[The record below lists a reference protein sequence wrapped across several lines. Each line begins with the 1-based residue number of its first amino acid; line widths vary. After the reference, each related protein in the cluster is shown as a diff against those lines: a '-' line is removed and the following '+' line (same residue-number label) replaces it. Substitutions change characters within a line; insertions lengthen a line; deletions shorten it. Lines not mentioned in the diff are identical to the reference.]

1 MRGGGRPTPLSL
13 TRGLQLLLLSLT
25 LLCLAVSCNGDAS
38 TAGGGSRSARMTQ
51 EDLLRAAMARKTKT
65 VLRLTGDVRLT
76 RDLEPMTC
84 PDLAVIGSCKTR
96 SGRRRRCTIDGQE
109 RFSGFAG
116 DGQTLTLDNLELVGF
131 VGTSTRPTYIVGHFF
146 HMATI
151 SNCLVSGN
159 VNLAGTDVPGLIDVV
174 GADDVVIKNS
184 QFIRNKGKMISITY
198 TGLTATNVLFR
209 SNEGGPLISHLKAS
223 VTCVGCRF
231 EGNKAAE
238 GAAVLVADYGIVLF
252 SRSSFVGNSLTR
264 VGERGGAV
272 NVVSSI
278 GPLAARFCNCVFNGN
293 TIALPRGKKMTEHVY
308 LEPTAYH
315 TVSFCKKRPAI
326 GINGNIS
333 HAIDSCEGCPA

>member
-1 MRGGGRPTPLSL
+1 MRGGGGSTPLSL

-25 LLCLAVSCNGDAS
+25 LLCLAVSCNG
-38 TAGGGSRSARMTQ
+38 ARMTQ

-65 VLRLTGDVRLT
+65 VLQLTGDVRLT

-96 SGRRRRCTIDGQE
+96 SGRRRRCTIDGQK

-116 DGQTLTLDNLELVGF
+116 SGQTLTLDNLELAGF
-131 VGTSTRPTYIVGHFF
+131 IGTIVGHVF

-159 VNLAGTDVPGLIDVV
+159 VNLAGTDVPGVINVV

-184 QFIRNKGKMISITY
+184 QFIRNKGKMISIMY
-198 TGLTATNVLFR
+198 TRLTATNVLFR
-209 SNEGGPLISHLKAS
+209 SNEGGPLISHHRAE

-238 GAAVLVADYGIVLF
+238 GAAVLVANYGIVIF

-272 NVVSSI
+272 NVVSSL
-278 GPLAARFCNCVFNGN
+278 GPLAARFCNCFFNGN

-308 LEPTAYH
+308 LEPTASQS
-315 TVSFCKKRPAI
+315 VSFCKKRPAM

-333 HAIDSCEGCPA
+333 HAIDSCDGCPA